1 VDTALP
7 LRFVMVVG
15 GYPPKA
21 TAGMERGCQRLSRAL
36 AARGHTVHV
45 LTAAVPGLPAQASEA
60 GVLVHRVIAPW
71 PIGPLWGLTYMWLV
85 RRWLFQHD
93 WDVVMC
99 HQLFLHSPIA
109 NRVAATLGRRAIH
122 LLVAAQSQSDIGRL
136 QALAGGRWLTKQAV
150 TGAGLLFALSD
161 ESAKELLE
169 AGAPPERIR
178 PYRYFVGA
186 EEFRADEVP
195 RTEEALFIG
204 RFHEQKNL
212 PLLLD
217 AFDACAGDA
226 PGMHLRLIGA
236 GPRESEVRT
245 RVADSPY
252 VSRISI
258 EPWSARPAEA
268 YLRAAFLVMSSDAEG
283 LSNVLLEAMACGLP
297 VVSTDVSGAREA
309 LGVEAEAT
317 IPKGAFVR
325 GVAGLLTTRGDVA
338 GLAAAMRQ
346 LMTQPA
352 LRVELGTGA
361 RARAENRYSE
371 DVCVTDFLEH
381 VRRLLAPPGA

>member
-1 VDTALP
+1 
-7 LRFVMVVG
+7 MVVG
-15 GYPPKA
+15 GYPPQA
-21 TAGMERGCQRLSRAL
+21 TAGMERECQRLSRAL

-85 RRWLFQHD
+85 RRWLFKHD

-109 NRVAATLGRRAIH
+109 NRVAATLERRAIH

-136 QALAGGRWLTKQAV
+136 QALAGGRWLTRQAV
-150 TGAGLLFALSD
+150 TGAGLLFALSA

-169 AGAPPERIR
+169 AGAAPERIR

-217 AFDACAGDA
+217 AFDACAGDT

-236 GPRESEVRT
+236 GPREAEVRT
-245 RVADSPY
+245 RVAASPY

-258 EPWSARPAEA
+258 EPWSARPSEA

-309 LGVEAEAT
+309 LGVEAEAA
-317 IPKGAFVR
+317 IPEGAFVR
-325 GVAGLLTTRGDVA
+325 GDAGLLTTRGDVA

-361 RARAENRYSE
+361 RARAERRYSE